1 MWRPASSERVDP
13 EIPRVLHEQY
23 AEIVSGWE
31 AVKAKEKPDDQPY
44 GFRQFPHV
52 R

>member
-1 MWRPASSERVDP
+1 MRQFLD
-13 EIPRVLHEQY
+13 EQY

-44 GFRQFPHV
+44 GCRQFPHV